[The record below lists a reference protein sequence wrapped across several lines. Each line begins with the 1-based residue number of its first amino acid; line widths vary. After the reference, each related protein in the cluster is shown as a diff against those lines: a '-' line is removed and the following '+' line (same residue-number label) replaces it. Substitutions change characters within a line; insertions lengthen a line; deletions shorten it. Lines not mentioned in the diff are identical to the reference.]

1 MGGEFVETSKFK
13 TLSKDDALEINGGF
27 DPMSLLAGVATVWVC
42 YEAGYAVGKA
52 IAHIT
57 SKKKK

>member
-1 MGGEFVETSKFK
+1 METSKFK
-13 TLSKDDALEINGGF
+13 TLSKDDSLEINGGYN
-27 DPMSLLAGVATVWVC
+27 PISWLAGAATVWVC

-52 IAHIT
+52 IAHVT